1 MEDAVSTA
9 RSAVEEGM
17 LPGGGAALVH
27 ALKSIEST
35 QKNGHPSDEQVGIN
49 IVRRALEEPLRQ
61 IAENAGHE
69 GSVVVQKVKTLEAN
83 HGFDAM
89 TGTYVDMFKSGIVDP
104 LKVTR
109 SALENAASI
118 AALLLTTETL
128 ITEKPEEKKNGA
140 MPPGGGM
147 GGYDMM

>member
-27 ALKSIEST
+27 ALKVLEAGG
-35 QKNGHPSDEQVGIN
+35 NGHPSDEQVGIN
-49 IVRRALEEPLRQ
+49 IIKRALEEPLRQ
-61 IAENAGHE
+61 IADNAGAE

-83 HGFDAM
+83 HGFDAL
-89 TGTYVDMFKSGIVDP
+89 TGEYVDMFKKGIVDP

-128 ITEKPEEKKNGA
+128 ITDKPEEKKNGAA